1 MAFLFVFSGGRFAF
15 SGERLEKRS
24 EKRSDNGPI
33 FGNGEN
39 LRKGILF
46 GYVLYGQDENK
57 VMGGS

>member
-24 EKRSDNGPI
+24 DNGPV

>member
-15 SGERLEKRS
+15 SGERL